1 MATVLRGNEEVEVL
15 VDELMVEDIVI
26 VKPGEKVPV
35 MVWLLRVKATLTSR
49 CSQESLFQCA

>member
-35 MVWLLRVKATLTSR
+35 MVWLLR
-49 CSQESLFQCA
+49 